1 MSTAA
6 WVCFTA
12 LGVIAIFSV
21 LGGNK
26 KKVGSEKK

>member
-6 WVCFTA
+6 WILVTA

-26 KKVGSEKK
+26 KKQGSE

>member
-6 WVCFTA
+6 WVWVTA

-26 KKVGSEKK
+26 KKQGK